1 LLEGGLLP
9 YDLQFSP
16 DGTRLAFSSSMHL
29 SACASPGAY
38 YVFDPN
44 VASLQELIS
53 PSLNNIIDPNQEHYH
68 VGLSY
73 DWLPTADALVAR
85 GQVLDCNLSGPNPG
99 QAIAGPQMSILGLDG
114 SERTII
120 PGFFWDLSVDRT
132 GTLIAATRFDN
143 GFEDLNPDVEIYS
156 AETGQLVLS
165 LGPGNTPSF
174 QP

>member
-1 LLEGGLLP
+1 
-9 YDLQFSP
+9 
-16 DGTRLAFSSSMHL
+16 
-29 SACASPGAY
+29 
-38 YVFDPN
+38 
-44 VASLQELIS
+44 
-53 PSLNNIIDPNQEHYH
+53 
-68 VGLSY
+68 
-73 DWLPTADALVAR
+73 
-85 GQVLDCNLSGPNPG
+85 
-99 QAIAGPQMSILGLDG
+99 MSILGLDG

-165 LGPGNTPSF
+165 LGPGNTPAF